1 MDHDD
6 VAPSIAEWDLP
17 ASAALLMGLHVGDFV
32 IEERIGQGSFG
43 AVYRARQ
50 QTLGR
55 EVVLKVLHLGRD
67 EDEEERVRR
76 FLREAKLASQL
87 DHPYAAHVYAFG
99 AESDGMLWIAME
111 MVRGTPLSELLE
123 VQGPLSV
130 HRFVPLFEK
139 ICEVVHTAHQQGIVH
154 RDLKPANVMVIA
166 RAGTLLPKLLDLGI
180 AKLVEDLERPMRAQA
195 RGTEPRAG
203 GPYEPDDAHGAPRLL
218 PMLEMASGPSR
229 TRHGPVVGSPPYMA
243 PEQWIDAAQASA
255 RTDQYALGI
264 LAYEALTGRR
274 PFRAASDIGLAMAH
288 ASQPVPSLGNE
299 FSRAL
304 DQVVTRA
311 LSKNPADRHEDVLE
325 FARAV
330 RAAAPLEPGSARLPE
345 LEDSARDAALARAPQ
360 PLADAVAH
368 LEAAR
373 TPRNALDAGLQVVR
387 VAVRLLGSLATAGFS
402 RMDSRPRKDT
412 RAGYAGLRRL
422 RAERLGNRGWLE
434 VVRALLAPFAGKP
447 DAHPIPELVLLFFE
461 PDGRARPPGVLDRL
475 SERDPAPGHAPES
488 QPEATIDAKPEAK
501 IDAKIDAKPEA
512 SIVPELASLLP
523 ELAELLGALSFLG
536 DYPLLV
542 HRAGRTE
549 AWMGVRRPERPVHG
563 APPRLELREGDV
575 VLAAPDGEVVLSLRP
590 LCQLLAPAPGVPEEL
605 FLFDGPGRHG
615 ARLTAFPVGFERHDP
630 GFWDWYHD
638 SLVEDPDEADAAR
651 DDAPDAQA
659 PYLGLSAFSPAD
671 AGHYVGRE
679 REVEAC
685 VNRLRVEPLLAVVGP
700 SGAGKSSFVQ
710 AGIIAALPGGW
721 RSVTVRPGPAPL
733 AQLAARLERE
743 GIVLGDLRARLASQP
758 DALAGALRAAAAERG
773 ETLLLVIDQF
783 EELLTLCLDA
793 EEQRLY
799 SEALMHAARGR
810 EDSVR
815 VVITLRD
822 DFLVRAQQLP
832 AMRERLAQSLQILGT
847 PPPEE
852 LVRIVVEP
860 ARRAGYAFE
869 DPDLP
874 MEMVKAVA
882 GEPGALALLSF
893 TATKLWELR
902 DRHFRRLR
910 RRAYA
915 ALGGVGGA
923 LAQHAEETLARMTP
937 AHQALVREIF
947 RQVVTADG
955 TRAVLSRQELRQ
967 MLAGRDADRV
977 ADHVADQVI
986 EELVRARLL
995 VASEGD
1001 TGEDRVELV
1010 HEALLSSWPR
1020 LVGWQR
1026 EDAEGARLRDQLRAA
1041 TRQWIERGR
1050 SRGLLWRG
1058 DALLEYRVWRSRYRG
1073 SLTEAEEAFAR
1084 ASLHEEARGR
1094 THRRAA
1100 LGIAFG
1106 VLAVG
1111 MVLMFALNRQAT
1123 HERDRAAAFGA
1134 ESRQHLLDLY
1144 LEQGR
1149 QALLDHAPMQSFAYL
1164 AEALKN
1170 GADNPTLRFLLA
1182 RATHAL
1188 DGQRLVLAGH
1198 EGSVWNAR
1206 YSPDGARIAT
1216 GGEDGTARIWDART
1230 GAPLATLTGHEDD
1243 IWSVRFSPDGARL
1256 ATASYD
1262 GTARVWDVTSGALLW
1277 SARHEK
1283 AVLWAGFSRDGA
1295 LLGTASNDKTAK
1307 IWDAASGRLLRT
1319 IPSPDEGLTSAAFT
1333 PDGALL
1339 ITGSL
1344 DARVRVWEVET
1355 GALLATVPGHGEY
1368 VQDIAIS
1375 PDGTRAAIASMGPIA
1390 QIVSVPGGT
1399 PISSAE
1405 HAKSIYRVAFSPDGA
1420 RLVTASE
1427 DRTAKVWDV
1436 ASGRLLLTLEGHAS
1450 GVPFAA
1456 FSPDGQQILTLGR
1469 DGTART
1475 WDARTGALR
1484 WTFLGHR
1491 DGIWQGDVDASG
1503 EHVVTASFDG
1513 TARVWAARQTGA
1525 RLVLP
1530 AHEDIVSDA
1539 SLAPTAARIATIE
1552 RGGKLRVWTRD
1563 GQLQLE
1569 LETEHRD
1576 PHVTWSSDGLRLLT
1590 AGGSG
1595 AAVVW
1600 DSHTGARLL
1609 ALAGHDQKIRAAAHA
1624 PDQSRIVTASQDRTA
1639 KIWDARTGALLVTL
1653 QGHTGAVTF
1662 AEFDPAGARVV
1673 TASVD
1678 KTARIWDA
1686 ATGTLL
1692 YTLAGHT
1699 QAINTVHF
1707 SADGTRLVTAGE
1719 ERQAMIWSD
1728 QGARLAT
1735 LEAHGDAVAEAVLS
1749 PDGLLVVTA
1758 GYDGTIGFWE
1768 AASGTLLASF
1778 DLHPSAGNS
1787 AMLDATGELLLVTA
1801 GNTASLWD
1809 VASDARTA
1817 AQIQAFADCRVDY
1830 ALDGSRMVRQE
1841 RPLLPC
1847 PAR

>member
-111 MVRGTPLSELLE
+111 MVRGTQLSELLE
-123 VQGPLSV
+123 VQGPLSP

-154 RDLKPANVMVIA
+154 RDLKPANVMVIS

-180 AKLVEDLERPMRAQA
+180 AKLVEDLERPMRAHA
-195 RGTEPRAG
+195 RGSEPRAG
-203 GPYEPDDAHGAPRLL
+203 EPYEPDDAHGAPRLQL
-218 PMLEMASGPSR
+218 LLDSGPAR

-288 ASQPVPSLGNE
+288 ASQPMPPMGPG
-299 FSRAL
+299 FSRAIE
-304 DQVVTRA
+304 QVLARA
-311 LSKNPADRHEDVLE
+311 LAKDPADRHDDVLA
-325 FARAV
+325 FARAL
-330 RAAAPLEPGSARLPE
+330 RAAAPLEPGGARLPE
-345 LEDSARDAALARAPQ
+345 LDSATRDAALARAPQ
-360 PLADAVAH
+360 PLADTVAH

-373 TPRNALDAGLQVVR
+373 TPRQARDAALQVVH
-387 VAVRLLGSLATAGFS
+387 VAVRLVAALAMAGFS
-402 RMDSRPRKDT
+402 RIDSRADKVT
-412 RAGYAGLRRL
+412 RAGYDALQRL
-422 RAERLGNRGWLE
+422 RAERPGSSGWLE
-434 VVRALLAPFAGKP
+434 IVRALLAPFAGKP

-461 PDGRARPPGVLDRL
+461 PDGRARPPGILDRM
-475 SERDPAPGHAPES
+475 SEREPAPGPDEPEARVAPE
-488 QPEATIDAKPEAK
+488 PGAA
-501 IDAKIDAKPEA
+501 
-512 SIVPELASLLP
+512 ELAPLMS

-542 HRAGRTE
+542 QRAGRTE

-563 APPRLELREGDV
+563 EPRRLELGEHDV

-630 GFWDWYHD
+630 AFWDWYHD
-638 SLVEDPDEADAAR
+638 SLVEDPDEVAATRADTADAG
-651 DDAPDAQA
+651 A
-659 PYLGLSAFSPAD
+659 PYLGLSAFSAAD

-710 AGIIAALPGGW
+710 AGIVPALPAGW
-721 RSVTVRPGPAPL
+721 RSVTVRPGPTPL

-743 GIVLGDLRARLASQP
+743 GIALGDLRARLAIQP
-758 DALAGALRAAAAERG
+758 DALAAALRAAAAERG
-773 ETLLLVIDQF
+773 ETLLLVVDQF

-799 SEALMHAARGR
+799 SEALMHTARVR
-810 EDSVR
+810 EDPVR
-815 VVITLRD
+815 LVITLRD

-832 AMRERLAQSLQILGT
+832 ALRERMAQSLQILGT

-860 ARRAGYAFE
+860 ARRAGYVFD

-874 MEMVKAVA
+874 VEMVKAVA

-910 RRAYA
+910 RRAYS

-955 TRAVLSRQELRQ
+955 TRAILSRQELRQ
-967 MLAGRDADRV
+967 ILAGGD
-977 ADHVADQVI
+977 ADQVV

-995 VASEGD
+995 IASEGD
-1001 TGEDRVELV
+1001 TGEERVELV

-1026 EDAEGARLRDQLRAA
+1026 EDAESARLRDQLRAA
-1041 TRQWIERGR
+1041 ARQWIERGR

-1094 THRRAA
+1094 THRRVA
-1100 LGIAFG
+1100 LATAFG
-1106 VLAVG
+1106 VLALGV
-1111 MVLMFALNRQAT
+1111 VLMFALSRQAMR
-1123 HERDRAAAFGA
+1123 ERDRAAALGA
-1134 ESRQHLLDLY
+1134 ESRQRLLDLY

-1149 QALLDHAPMQSFAYL
+1149 RALLDRAPMQSFAYL
-1164 AEALKN
+1164 AEALDN
-1170 GADNPTLRFLLA
+1170 GADVPALRFLLA
-1182 RATHAL
+1182 RATGAL
-1188 DGQRLVLAGH
+1188 AGQRLVLAGH
-1198 EGSVWNAR
+1198 EGLVWTAR

-1216 GGEDGTARIWDART
+1216 GGQDDTVRLWDART
-1230 GAPLATLTGHEDD
+1230 GALLATLSGHTNDV
-1243 IWSVRFSPDGARL
+1243 WSVRFSPDGTRL
-1256 ATASYD
+1256 LTASYD
-1262 GTARVWDVTSGALLW
+1262 HTVRVWDVASGALQW
-1277 SARHEK
+1277 TARHEHRIY
-1283 AVLWAGFSRDGA
+1283 WADFTPDGA
-1295 LLGTASNDKTAK
+1295 RVGTASFDRTAK
-1307 IWDAASGRLLRT
+1307 IWDAGSGRLLQT
-1319 IPSPDEGLTSAAFT
+1319 MIGHQNGLTAAAFT
-1333 PDGALL
+1333 PDGARLV
-1339 ITGSL
+1339 TGSL
-1344 DARVRVWEVET
+1344 DETARIWDVQT
-1355 GALLATVPGHGEY
+1355 AALLATVSGHEGM
-1368 VQDIAIS
+1368 VQSVAVS
-1375 PDGTRAAIASMGPIA
+1375 PDGTRAASASHGALAKVFPI
-1390 QIVSVPGGT
+1390 QGGEPLT
-1399 PISSAE
+1399 LAG
-1405 HAKSIYRVAFSPDGA
+1405 HGKDVTHVAFSPDGA
-1420 RLVTASE
+1420 RVVTASE
-1427 DRTAKVWDV
+1427 DRTAKVWD
-1436 ASGRLLLTLEGHAS
+1436 ATTGRLLLDLEGHAS
-1450 GVPFAA
+1450 GLTAA
-1456 FSPDGQQILTLGR
+1456 EFSPDGAHVITLGR
-1469 DGTART
+1469 DGTARS
-1475 WDARTGALR
+1475 WDSGTGALR

-1491 DGIWQGDVDASG
+1491 DGIWQGDIDHTGAG
-1503 EHVVTASFDG
+1503 LVTASFDG
-1513 TARVWAARQTGA
+1513 TARVWDARHAAP
-1525 RLVLP
+1525 LLDLP
-1530 AHEDIVSDA
+1530 ARGGPVWDA
-1539 SLAPTAARIATIE
+1539 SLAPDGARVATIDQHGTVRIWD
-1552 RGGKLRVWTRD
+1552 RGGALLAELATGQPSLQVAWSRD
-1563 GQLQLE
+1563 GA
-1569 LETEHRD
+1569 
-1576 PHVTWSSDGLRLLT
+1576 RLLT
-1590 AGGSG
+1590 AGGTS
-1595 AAVVW
+1595 AAVW
-1600 DSHTGARLL
+1600 DASTGGRLVEL
-1609 ALAGHDQKIRAAAHA
+1609 RGHGGDVYAAAYA
-1624 PDQSRIVTASQDRTA
+1624 PDQSRIVTASKDQTA
-1639 KIWDARTGALLVTL
+1639 RIWDARTGTLLLTL
-1653 QGHTGAVTF
+1653 QGHTDRVVF

-1673 TASVD
+1673 TAGLD
-1678 KTARIWDA
+1678 RTARIWDA
-1686 ATGTLL
+1686 ASGALL
-1692 YTLAGHT
+1692 FTLAGHT
-1699 QAINTVHF
+1699 QALTTAHF
-1707 SADGTRLVTAGE
+1707 SADGTRVVTAAEDGK
-1719 ERQAMIWSD
+1719 AMLWSD
-1728 QGARLAT
+1728 QGVRLLT
-1735 LEAHGDAVAEAVLS
+1735 FDGHEDLIGEAVIS
-1749 PDGLLVVTA
+1749 PDGQLVATA
-1758 GYDGTIGFWE
+1758 CRDGEVGFWDTT
-1768 AASGTLLASF
+1768 SGTLLWSF
-1778 DLHPSAGNS
+1778 DLHPGRARS
-1787 AMLDATGELLLVTA
+1787 AMFDPTGELLLVSA
-1801 GNTASLWD
+1801 SNGASLWN
-1809 VASDARTA
+1809 VARDRRTA
-1817 AQIQAFADCRVDY
+1817 DEIRAFADCRVDF
-1830 ALDGSRMVRQE
+1830 ALDGSRLVRRE
-1841 RPLLPC
+1841 RPPAPC
-1847 PAR
+1847 AQQ